1 VIELF
6 IKSLIEAVDRLIHKG
21 KSYPVV
27 NGVADVPKEVRD
39 EVITYPHWQDATEEI
54 DKKTLTA
61 LDKANKAVEKDVP
74 APEPQKEPPEQ
85 KPDLEK
91 K

>member
-1 VIELF
+1 MF
-6 IKSLIEAVDRLIHKG
+6 IKSLLDAVDRLIHKG

-61 LDKANKAVEKDVP
+61 LDKANKAAEKEAATPNP
-74 APEPQKEPPEQ
+74 AAEPPDL
-85 KPDLEK
+85 PVDLEK